1 MGDDGRKQWIAGMF
15 DRASDTYDD
24 VGVRFFAVFGRR
36 LVELAD
42 VAPGMDVLDVGTGRG
57 AVLFPA
63 AAAVTRTG
71 TVTAIDLAE
80 GMVRRTAAD
89 ARAEGLHHVDVQL
102 GDAESP
108 DFGAGSFDR
117 VLSSLVIFFLP
128 DPAKALSA
136 YHRLL
141 RPGGRLGLTT
151 FGVDDDKPW
160 QPVMERMRSFLP
172 PGAPL
177 PGEGPVGTPD
187 KLDALLRAAGFTAIE
202 AVEEQHVTV
211 LKDAEQ
217 WWRFSWSAGLRA
229 SLERIP
235 AEDLDSVKRE
245 ILELVEGIR
254 DGTGQLTFRSALR
267 YTLATKP

>member
-1 MGDDGRKQWIAGMF
+1 MGDEGRKQWIAGVF

-36 LVELAD
+36 LVEVAG

-63 AAAVTRTG
+63 AAAVTNTG

-80 GMVRRTAAD
+80 GMVSRTAAD
-89 ARAEGLHHVDVQL
+89 AHAEGLHHVDVQL

-108 DFGAGSFDR
+108 DFPPESFDR

-128 DPAKALSA
+128 DPAKAVSA

-151 FGVDDDKPW
+151 FGPDDTQW
-160 QPVMERMRSFLP
+160 QPVMERLRSFLP
-172 PGAPL
+172 PGVPL
-177 PGEGPVGTPD
+177 PAAGPVGTAE
-187 KLDALLRAAGFTAIE
+187 KLDAVLRAAGFTEIE
-202 AVEEQHVTV
+202 AVEEEHVTV
-211 LKDAEQ
+211 LKDPEQ

-235 AEDLDSVKRE
+235 AEELDDVKRE
-245 ILELVEGIR
+245 LLGLVDGIR
-254 DGTGQLTFRSALR
+254 DASGRLTIRSALR
-267 YTLATKP
+267 YTVAAKP